1 MNRGKFSQRR
11 FWENSLNPAETLAN
25 RGILVFGAFCALEH
39 LTTVRSLRNFVR
51 FLVAVQ
57 LLPALESG
65 EETLVGGQA
74 VLEGVMMRSPHAWA
88 IACRKPSGEVVTMSE
103 PLARPS
109 EKHKWMA
116 WPIVRGVMTL
126 GYAMSLGYRA
136 LRFSANVA
144 IEEVMQSDK
153 EHVETAASAV
163 PPKLAPSASSGQA
176 LSLPNGRSEAEATDA
191 SKSKSR
197 EKAAAISGWL
207 AAVNVIISLAFFIFM
222 YKYLPLLAATE
233 LKKANPAL
241 GGQIVFN
248 LVDGAIRL
256 LLFLLFIWGVSL
268 FPDIRRVYQYHGAE
282 HKTVFAFENGDP
294 LETSRGAEIFHVPSA
309 LRHQLSDD
317 GDADLDRLLHAGS
330 VHHVLGAFRIAH
342 RAAARDRRSVLRNHP
357 LRRQASRLA
366 LRPDDRSRPLAATH
380 HDPAAVG
387 RNGPMRHH
395 RARSGHG
402 PGKRTRRRIGD
413 CLGFPTRETVV
424 GRLSLVVGLSATQHY
439 SCLREVSTCQHLSR
453 ICEFGKKR

>member
-1 MNRGKFSQRR
+1 M
-11 FWENSLNPAETLAN
+11 
-25 RGILVFGAFCALEH
+25 
-39 LTTVRSLRNFVR
+39 R

-103 PLARPS
+103 PLERPS

-126 GYAMSLGYRA
+126 GYAMTLGYRA

-144 IEEVMQSDK
+144 IEEVMQSDAASK
-153 EHVETAASAV
+153 AHVETAASAV
-163 PPKLAPSASSGQA
+163 PPK
-176 LSLPNGRSEAEATDA
+176 RSEAEPNQPQ
-191 SKSKSR
+191 KSPSQSR

-207 AAVNVIISLAFFIFM
+207 AALNVIVSLAFFIFM

-256 LLFLLFIWGVSL
+256 ILFLLFIWGVSL

-294 LETSRGAEIFHVPSA
+294 LETAAVQKYSTYHPRCGTSFLMTVMLISIGFYMLVPFTTFWERFAS
-309 LRHQLSDD
+309 
-317 GDADLDRLLHAGS
+317 
-330 VHHVLGAFRIAH
+330 RIALLPLIAGVSYEIIRFAAKH
-342 RAAARDRRSVLRNHP
+342 RGSLFALMTAPGLWLQRITTQPPSDEMAQCAITALD
-357 LRRQASRLA
+357 QAMA
-366 LRPDDRSRPLAATH
+366 LEKEQ
-380 HDPAAVG
+380 G
-387 RNGPMRHH
+387 G
-395 RARSGHG
+395 
-402 PGKRTRRRIGD
+402 
-413 CLGFPTRETVV
+413 E
-424 GRLSLVVGLSATQHY
+424 LVIA
-439 SCLREVSTCQHLSR
+439 
-453 ICEFGKKR
+453 